1 MKKTIINIVLILT
14 ILIIYYLQSNFFTW
28 FNIAGILPNLFIIL
42 TLFIGLFSTRT
53 MGTIYGIVIGLI
65 LDLLLGNNVGANAAT
80 LGIIGFLAGE
90 FDRNFSK
97 DSRMTIMLMV
107 LCATILVESANYLLR
122 YVILSINVEIWS
134 FITILVIEI
143 IFNCILTIIL
153 YPLIQKAGYY
163 IENEDRSVLP
173 TLRFLHSS
181 APMQIVSP
189 DRSNDRSVQSYH

>member
-97 DSRMTIMLMV
+97 DSRM
-107 LCATILVESANYLLR
+107 
-122 YVILSINVEIWS
+122 
-134 FITILVIEI
+134 
-143 IFNCILTIIL
+143 
-153 YPLIQKAGYY
+153 K
-163 IENEDRSVLP
+163 
-173 TLRFLHSS
+173 
-181 APMQIVSP
+181 
-189 DRSNDRSVQSYH
+189 

>member
-107 LCATILVESANYLLR
+107 AGITASYEIIIYFLNYFILNGNLEILEFLKILL
-122 YVILSINVEIWS
+122 
-134 FITILVIEI
+134 IEI
-143 IFNCILTIIL
+143 IYNIIITIII
-153 YPLIQKAGYY
+153 YPLIKKFGYY
-163 IENEDRSVLP
+163 IENEYKGNKILTRY
-173 TLRFLHSS
+173 F
-181 APMQIVSP
+181 
-189 DRSNDRSVQSYH
+189 

>member
-65 LDLLLGNNVGANAAT
+65 LDLLLGNNVGANAAK

-163 IENEDRSVLP
+163 IENEYKGNKILTRY
-173 TLRFLHSS
+173 F
-181 APMQIVSP
+181 
-189 DRSNDRSVQSYH
+189 

>member
-163 IENEDRSVLP
+163 IDNEYKGNKILTRY
-173 TLRFLHSS
+173 F
-181 APMQIVSP
+181 
-189 DRSNDRSVQSYH
+189 